1 MKRKQLSDPMDFIAK
16 QSMLGKAADEQILP
30 FLVHLE
36 EIRQGRGNQANY
48 DVCVVYLQAMLCTVV
63 SAKNQQLR
71 AMMLDACNAW
81 IAADSERAK
90 KNTDRIE
97 LTKEQMGAVSKAIR
111 FFLMVMPQV
120 KVGIWTAAHDYGK
133 KVLELSIAEYNTQHA
148 VNT

>member
-16 QSMLGKAADEQILP
+16 QSMLGKDADEQILP
-30 FLVHLE
+30 FLVHMK
-36 EIRQGRGNQANY
+36 EIRQGRGNQENY

-81 IAADSERAK
+81 LEADAKRMKLATERML
-90 KNTDRIE
+90 
-97 LTKEQMGAVSKAIR
+97 LTGDQMKAISKAVR

-120 KVGIWTAAHDYGK
+120 KLGIWVSAVAHGRR
-133 KVLELSIAEYNTQHA
+133 VLERSIEEYNAQHA
-148 VNT
+148 VNA

>member
-1 MKRKQLSDPMDFIAK
+1 MKRKQPSDPMDFIAK
-16 QSMLGKAADEQILP
+16 QSMLGKDADEQILP
-30 FLVHLE
+30 FLIHLE
-36 EIRQGRGNQANY
+36 EIRQGRGDQANY

-97 LTKEQMGAVSKAIR
+97 LTKEQMSAVSKATR

-120 KVGIWTAAHDYGK
+120 KVGMWKAAYDHGK
-133 KVLELSIAEYNTQHA
+133 MVLERSIVEHNTRYG
-148 VNT
+148 V

>member
-16 QSMLGKAADEQILP
+16 QSMLGDSADEQILP

-81 IAADSERAK
+81 MAADSERAK
-90 KNTDRIE
+90 KNTDCIE
-97 LTKEQMGAVSKAIR
+97 LSKEQMSAVSKAIR

-120 KVGIWTAAHDYGK
+120 KVGIWKAAHDHGRM
-133 KVLELSIAEYNTQHA
+133 VLERSIAEYNA
-148 VNT
+148 KECV